1 MLKGKMRNKSF
12 FPILHNGIARFD
24 VFGFLILSIQ

>member
-1 MLKGKMRNKSF
+1 MLKGKMRNKS